1 MNNKLTLSDLAK
13 HYTDQARSKSD
24 FESPQALKPDL
35 LTLQDTDQELS
46 PADRQAVDAI
56 KAEVDLLDSQN
67 VVTYGVGAQRQLTN
81 FSEQILTQVQ
91 AKDAGKIG
99 DSLTDLSLAVH
110 SLDIASIN
118 QENFWSRLPWVNNFK
133 KFLAKYETV
142 EVQVDKIEVKLD
154 ESINLLL
161 KDIGT
166 FDTLFEKNL
175 EYYQELGN
183 YIYAGEEI
191 VKEAREVTLP
201 ALLEEAKASSDQMAT
216 QLVKDY
222 EDTINR
228 FEQKVHNLKLSRTI
242 AMQTVPQIRLIQ
254 NNDKL
259 LIDKV
264 QTALNH
270 TLPLWKNQIV
280 IALGLH
286 NQKNVL
292 ELNRR
297 ITDTTNELLKEN
309 ASMLKQNTVELAE
322 ETQRGIVD
330 IETLKQVNQDLIST
344 IDETMEIQKKGRA
357 ARQSAEMELQKI
369 EGDLRESLVKHIQA

>member
-1 MNNKLTLSDLAK
+1 MNNNLTLSDLAK